1 MKIEPQMD
9 RLHAGN
15 NHKSF
20 IVREAVGGD
29 KRRQSRRSIGSAGR
43 DCKKAT
49 TSGWETSAALGWTH
63 NIYATALI
71 AVKFISLF

>member
-9 RLHAGN
+9 RLHGGN

-29 KRRQSRRSIGSAGR
+29 KRRQSRAL
-43 DCKKAT
+43 D
-49 TSGWETSAALGWTH
+49 WERGQDYRKGAWRGCEASAALGWTR

-71 AVKFISLF
+71 AVKFI

>member
-9 RLHAGN
+9 RLHGGN

-29 KRRQSRRSIGSAGR
+29 KRRQSRAL
-43 DCKKAT
+43 DCKKKAR
-49 TSGWETSAALGWTH
+49 GEAAKPPLPLDGH
-63 NIYATALI
+63 VIFMRRL
-71 AVKFISLF
+71 

>member
-9 RLHAGN
+9 RLHGGN

-29 KRRQSRRSIGSAGR
+29 KRRQSRALDWERGR
-43 DCKKAT
+43 DCKKKKAR
-49 TSGWETSAALGWTH
+49 GEAAKPPLPLDGH
-63 NIYATALI
+63 EIFMRRL
-71 AVKFISLF
+71 

>member
-9 RLHAGN
+9 RLHGGN

-29 KRRQSRRSIGSAGR
+29 KRRQSRRSIGSAAEITGKG
-43 DCKKAT
+43 CEA
-49 TSGWETSAALGWTH
+49 SAALGRTRD
-63 NIYATALI
+63 IYATVLI
-71 AVKFISLF
+71 AVKFI